1 MQQKKEAGLQKL
13 QVIFQIYLV
22 EFSTIETK
30 YRPKDQGK
38 RDYNKQ
44 INKRQ
49 LTALALR
56 DNTLTCHL
64 REVRETRQNS
74 KECQPQLQM
83 IRSQGKNCS
92 QWSSMKTGLYPFSE
106 EGICLNEGYPP
117 RTLKLTVLS
126 GPTVKHK
133 PLPQEQATHRGTDKN
148 GWYTGEP
155 RHCCTKQVPK
165 RI

>member
-1 MQQKKEAGLQKL
+1 M
-13 QVIFQIYLV
+13 II
-22 EFSTIETK
+22 T
-30 YRPKDQGK
+30 
-38 RDYNKQ
+38 NNQ
-44 INKRQ
+44 INKRH

-92 QWSSMKTGLYPFSE
+92 QWSSIKTGLYPFSE
-106 EGICLNEGYPP
+106 EGIRLNEGYPP

-126 GPTVKHK
+126 GPTVKHN

-155 RHCCTKQVPK
+155 RYCCTKKVPK
-165 RI
+165 RILKDFVALQKTDINCLVLYLCLSKGEKGL